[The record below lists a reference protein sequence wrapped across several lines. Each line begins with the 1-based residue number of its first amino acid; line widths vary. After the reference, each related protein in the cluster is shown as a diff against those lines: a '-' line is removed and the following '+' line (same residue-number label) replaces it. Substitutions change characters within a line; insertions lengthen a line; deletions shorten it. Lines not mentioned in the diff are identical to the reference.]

1 MNKENLLSGVEDT
14 LYIPLVARIFASE
27 KFPNYFYDEK
37 ALSLKPYIPTNL
49 IEKNASEYFHMASV
63 CRQDVIDKKIIK
75 FLEENENCNV
85 VFLGAGLE
93 TAYNRINNKKANFY
107 QVDLPNVIEIRKR
120 ILGNAENERLIS
132 GDMFTLEWIKEIDTE
147 LPTMIAVSG
156 VYQYFNKE
164 KIVEMIKKMKSLLP
178 KGELVFDA
186 TNTKGLKIANRYVKK
201 TGNVNAQMYF
211 SIDNVN
217 EFVELTDT
225 KLIDVQGF
233 FPRALKICSNAK
245 FITKLFMY
253 FSDKW
258 NRTKVIHLKLN

>member
-120 ILGNAENERLIS
+120 ILENAENERLIS

-233 FPRALKICSNAK
+233 FARALKICSNAK

>member
-1 MNKENLLSGVEDT
+1 
-14 LYIPLVARIFASE
+14 
-27 KFPNYFYDEK
+27 
-37 ALSLKPYIPTNL
+37 
-49 IEKNASEYFHMASV
+49 MASV

-164 KIVEMIKKMKSLLP
+164 KIVEMIKK
-178 KGELVFDA
+178 
-186 TNTKGLKIANRYVKK
+186 
-201 TGNVNAQMYF
+201 
-211 SIDNVN
+211 
-217 EFVELTDT
+217 
-225 KLIDVQGF
+225 
-233 FPRALKICSNAK
+233 
-245 FITKLFMY
+245 
-253 FSDKW
+253 
-258 NRTKVIHLKLN
+258 